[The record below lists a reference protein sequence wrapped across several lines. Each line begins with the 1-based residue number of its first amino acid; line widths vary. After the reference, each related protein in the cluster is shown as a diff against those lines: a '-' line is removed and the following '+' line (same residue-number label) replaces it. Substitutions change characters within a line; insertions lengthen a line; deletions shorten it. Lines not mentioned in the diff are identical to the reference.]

1 MKKLILMRHGKSS
14 WKDNSLADV
23 DRPLKKRGQ
32 RNVASMAQVLLD
44 EELIPDLILSSP
56 AERASQ
62 TAEIMVKNLGIKKD
76 SLLYVDSIYM
86 ADVEDFYEL
95 LAGVDDQYD
104 VVMLIGHNPSLEAL
118 MQSLTGDIDALPTA
132 GVAYIRLDINQWGE
146 ISAEETSG
154 NLKGLWRP
162 KELDA

>member
-14 WKDNSLADV
+14 WKDNSLADI

-32 RNVASMAQVLLD
+32 RNVTSMAQVLLD

-62 TAEIMVKNLGIKKD
+62 TAEIMVKSLGVQKNV
-76 SLLYVDSIYM
+76 LTYVDSIYM
-86 ADVEDFYEL
+86 ADLEDFYEL
-95 LAGVDDQYD
+95 LAEVDDSAEI
-104 VVMLIGHNPSLEAL
+104 VMVIGHNPSLEAL

-132 GVAYIRLDINQWGE
+132 GVAYIKLDINHWNE
-146 ISAEETSG
+146 ISEEDTSG